1 MRPQEK
7 DGDETYRLTVEPI
20 PNTEMPEKTTNRA
33 AGRTD
38 SPTEK
43 AAVKGPSGAKTEPR
57 TAAAPTDMGAAEKPT
72 LKEIILEQATE
83 DEAPL
88 NPSRTLRKILGGD
101 ILNTSTIRR
110 QIWLFMLI
118 TLFLFVYISNRYS
131 CQKHLIEID
140 QLTKELQDVKYK
152 SLSSNSQFTEKSRE
166 SNVLRLLRNNK
177 DTTLRMA
184 DQPPYMV
191 NVPEE

>member
-20 PNTEMPEKTTNRA
+20 PNTEMSEKTTNRA

-43 AAVKGPSGAKTEPR
+43 AALKGPSGVKTEPK
-57 TAAAPTDMGAAEKPT
+57 TAATPTDMGTTEKPT

>member
-7 DGDETYRLTVEPI
+7 EGDETYRLTVEPI

-43 AAVKGPSGAKTEPR
+43 AAVKGPSGAKTEPK
-57 TAAAPTDMGAAEKPT
+57 TATTPTDMGAAEKPT

>member
-20 PNTEMPEKTTNRA
+20 PNTEMSEKTTNRA

-38 SPTEK
+38 SSVEK
-43 AAVKGPSGAKTEPR
+43 AALKGPSGAKTEPK
-57 TAAAPTDMGAAEKPT
+57 TAATPTDMGAAEKPT

>member
-20 PNTEMPEKTTNRA
+20 PNTEMSEKTTNRA

-38 SPTEK
+38 SSTEK
-43 AAVKGPSGAKTEPR
+43 AALKGPSGVKTEPK
-57 TAAAPTDMGAAEKPT
+57 TAATPTDMGAAEKPT

>member
-1 MRPQEK
+1 
-7 DGDETYRLTVEPI
+7 
-20 PNTEMPEKTTNRA
+20 
-33 AGRTD
+33 
-38 SPTEK
+38 
-43 AAVKGPSGAKTEPR
+43 
-57 TAAAPTDMGAAEKPT
+57 MGATEKPT

>member
-20 PNTEMPEKTTNRA
+20 PNTEMSEKTTNRA
-33 AGRTD
+33 AGRID
-38 SPTEK
+38 SSTEK
-43 AAVKGPSGAKTEPR
+43 AALKGPSGAKTEPK
-57 TAAAPTDMGAAEKPT
+57 TAATPTDMGAAEKPT

>member
-7 DGDETYRLTVEPI
+7 EGDETYRLTVEPI
-20 PNTEMPEKTTNRA
+20 PNTEMSEKTTNRV

-43 AAVKGPSGAKTEPR
+43 AALKGPSGAKTEPK
-57 TAAAPTDMGAAEKPT
+57 TAATPTDMGAAEKPT

>member
-20 PNTEMPEKTTNRA
+20 PNTEMSEKTTNRV

-43 AAVKGPSGAKTEPR
+43 TAVKGPSGAKTEPK
-57 TAAAPTDMGAAEKPT
+57 TAATPTDMGATEKPT

>member
-43 AAVKGPSGAKTEPR
+43 AALKGPSEAKTEPT
-57 TAAAPTDMGAAEKPT
+57 TAATPTDMGATEKPT

>member
-20 PNTEMPEKTTNRA
+20 PNTEMSEKTTNRA

-38 SPTEK
+38 SSTEK
-43 AAVKGPSGAKTEPR
+43 AALKGPSGAKTEPK
-57 TAAAPTDMGAAEKPT
+57 TAATPTDMGATEKPT

>member
-1 MRPQEK
+1 M
-7 DGDETYRLTVEPI
+7 EPI
-20 PNTEMPEKTTNRA
+20 PNTEMSEKTTNRA

-43 AAVKGPSGAKTEPR
+43 AALKGPSGAKTEPK
-57 TAAAPTDMGAAEKPT
+57 TAATPTDMGATEKPT

>member
-43 AAVKGPSGAKTEPR
+43 AAVKDPSGAKTEPK
-57 TAAAPTDMGAAEKPT
+57 TAATPTDMGATEKPT

-140 QLTKELQDVKYK
+140 QLMKELQDVKYK

>member
-43 AAVKGPSGAKTEPR
+43 AALKGPSGAKTEPK
-57 TAAAPTDMGAAEKPT
+57 TAATSTDMGATEKPT

>member
-20 PNTEMPEKTTNRA
+20 PNTEMSEKTTNRT

-38 SPTEK
+38 SSTEK
-43 AAVKGPSGAKTEPR
+43 AALKGPSGVKTEPK
-57 TAAAPTDMGAAEKPT
+57 TAATPTDMGAAEKPT

>member
-38 SPTEK
+38 SSTEK
-43 AAVKGPSGAKTEPR
+43 AALKGPSGAKTEPK
-57 TAAAPTDMGAAEKPT
+57 TAATPTDMGATEKPT

>member
-20 PNTEMPEKTTNRA
+20 PNTEMSEKTTNRA

-43 AAVKGPSGAKTEPR
+43 AAVKGPSGAKTEPK
-57 TAAAPTDMGAAEKPT
+57 TAATSTDMGATEKPT

>member
-20 PNTEMPEKTTNRA
+20 PNTEMSEKTTNRA

-43 AAVKGPSGAKTEPR
+43 VAVKGPSGAKTEPK
-57 TAAAPTDMGAAEKPT
+57 TAATPTDMGATEKPT

>member
-43 AAVKGPSGAKTEPR
+43 AALKGPSEAKTEPK
-57 TAAAPTDMGAAEKPT
+57 TAATPTDMGATEKPT

>member
-20 PNTEMPEKTTNRA
+20 PNTEMSEKTTNRA

-38 SPTEK
+38 SSTEK
-43 AAVKGPSGAKTEPR
+43 AALKGPSGAKTEPK
-57 TAAAPTDMGAAEKPT
+57 TAATPTDMGAAEKPT

>member
-20 PNTEMPEKTTNRA
+20 PNTEMPEKTTSRA

-43 AAVKGPSGAKTEPR
+43 AAVKGPSGAKTEPK
-57 TAAAPTDMGAAEKPT
+57 TAAPPTDMGATEKPT

>member
-20 PNTEMPEKTTNRA
+20 PNTEMSEKTTNRA

-38 SPTEK
+38 SSTEK
-43 AAVKGPSGAKTEPR
+43 AALKGPSEAKTEPK
-57 TAAAPTDMGAAEKPT
+57 TAATPTDMGAAEKPT

>member
-20 PNTEMPEKTTNRA
+20 PNTEMSEKTTNRV

-43 AAVKGPSGAKTEPR
+43 AALKGPSGAKTEPK
-57 TAAAPTDMGAAEKPT
+57 TAATPTDMGAAEKPT

>member
-20 PNTEMPEKTTNRA
+20 PNTEMPEKTTDRA

-43 AAVKGPSGAKTEPR
+43 AALKGPSGAKTEPK
-57 TAAAPTDMGAAEKPT
+57 TAATPTDMGATEKPT

>member
-20 PNTEMPEKTTNRA
+20 PNTEMSEKTTNRP

-38 SPTEK
+38 SSTEK
-43 AAVKGPSGAKTEPR
+43 AALKGPSGAKTEPK
-57 TAAAPTDMGAAEKPT
+57 TAATPTDMGAAEKPT